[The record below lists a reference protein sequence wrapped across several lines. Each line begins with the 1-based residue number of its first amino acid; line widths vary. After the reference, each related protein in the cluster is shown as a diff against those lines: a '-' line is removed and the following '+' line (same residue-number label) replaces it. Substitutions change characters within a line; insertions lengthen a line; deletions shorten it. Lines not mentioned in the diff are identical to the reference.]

1 MICEIVGRFGSG
13 KTLLLTYYALKAIE
27 KNHKVFANYTIKSD
41 KASFVTPSNF
51 EVKLDS
57 VDTQKQP
64 ISTFLDEVYVWLD
77 SRMSMTKRNLSLS
90 HLILQ
95 SRKRHLTI
103 FYTAQMSRTVE
114 MRLSEMADFRIKAE
128 QLHNRFKYTVYTG
141 DGLQLSVFAIPK
153 KKAETFLYS
162 EYDTYHIVKEKN
174 YVSLRKFQTL

>member
-27 KNHKVFANYTIKSD
+27 KGHKVFANYTIKSD
-41 KASFVTPSNF
+41 KASFVSPSNF
-51 EVKLDS
+51 ESKLDS

-64 ISTFLDEVYVWLD
+64 ISAFLDEVYVWLD

-114 MRLSEMADFRIKAE
+114 MRLS
-128 QLHNRFKYTVYTG
+128 
-141 DGLQLSVFAIPK
+141 
-153 KKAETFLYS
+153 
-162 EYDTYHIVKEKN
+162 
-174 YVSLRKFQTL
+174 